1 MSWRS
6 TLGTWLFAR
15 ELDDDFARAWNI
27 LKNNPEAVVVGLGV
41 FLRVIV
47 YLSGRSFWMD
57 EASLWE
63 NLAGKPIFDFSEPL
77 SGNQLAPLGFL
88 SAQRAVMS
96 VLGVSTYASRLLP
109 LACGLLSL
117 VLFARL
123 ARRILARRPALIAL
137 ILFSFSDDLIY
148 YSSELKPYSLDLAI
162 GLAVSLIALET
173 MGKPIS
179 MRQAAL
185 LTVAAVEAPWF
196 SFASAFVVVGCG
208 ATLILTCVL
217 SRRPRDAAVWIVIG
231 IGWLVSFLISY
242 RASLAIVIPYV
253 AMYRFWYFAFLPVW
267 PLPMDQARLAVAAGI
282 LLEIFVTPLNLVA
295 PVWPWAG
302 IVVPVVL
309 LLLGG
314 WSLARRARADWAILV
329 LPIALAM
336 LASAMKRYPI
346 HGRLILELVPS
357 FFLLI
362 AEGTELL
369 RGPERGRIKLGYRL
383 FLILLFTYPCLM
395 AFQNAVSVPIRNFN
409 IHGDLRKNI
418 FME

>member
-6 TLGTWLFAR
+6 TVGTWLFSR
-15 ELDDDFARAWNI
+15 QLDDDFARLWIA
-27 LKNNPEAVVVGLGV
+27 LKTHPEALVVGLGV

-57 EASLWE
+57 EASLWG
-63 NLAGKPIFDFSEPL
+63 NLAGKRIFDFSEPL

-88 SAQRAVMS
+88 SAQRALMS
-96 VLGVSTYASRLLP
+96 ILGTSTYASRLLP
-109 LACGLLSL
+109 LVCGVLSL
-117 VLFARL
+117 FLFARL
-123 ARRILARRPALIAL
+123 AGRILARRPALIAL
-137 ILFSFSDDLIY
+137 VLFSFSDDLIY

-179 MRQAAL
+179 MRRAAM
-185 LTVAAVEAPWF
+185 LTVAAIAGPWF
-196 SFASAFVVVGCG
+196 SFASAFVIAGCG
-208 ATLILTCVL
+208 ATLILNCVL
-217 SRRPRDAAVWIVIG
+217 ARRPRDAAVWTVIG
-231 IGWLVSFLISY
+231 ITWLASFLISY

-253 AMYRFWYFAFLPVW
+253 AMHRFWYFAFLPVW
-267 PLPMDQARLAVAAGI
+267 PLPMDRARLAAAAGI

-302 IVVPVVL
+302 VVVPVL
-309 LLLGG
+309 LLLLGA
-314 WSLARRARADWAILV
+314 WSLARRAWRDWAILV
-329 LPIALAM
+329 LPIALAII
-336 LASAMKRYPI
+336 ASAMKRYPI
-346 HGRLILELVPS
+346 HGRLILELVPA

-362 AEGTELL
+362 ADGTEWL
-369 RGPERGRIKLGYRL
+369 RSWERGRIKLVYAL
-383 FLILLFTYPCLM
+383 VLILLFTYPCLA
-395 AFQNAVSVPIRNFN
+395 AFQNAVSVPIRDFN